1 MTVNVGR
8 NWRQFFLRRPQ
19 KRGPISPLTRQ
30 ILAVNFVGLGLFAA
44 GALYLN
50 QFRSGLIETRIQS
63 LITQAEII
71 AGAIAQTSARGPA
84 ATRVNPVIASQIVR
98 RIVLPTQTR
107 ARLFNVEGTLV
118 VDSRDLVFPQP
129 VRSYALPQPGK
140 APDTGQ
146 SWIVRLEQSYA
157 RLVEW
162 LFQRDR
168 PLYQEVESARA
179 SDYPEVTAALQGDI
193 SGIVR
198 ENSQGEPIISVAVPV
213 QRFRVVLGGLML
225 TTEAADIDEIVRAE
239 RRAIIEVFLVAL
251 AVATAMS
258 LVTAGAIVR
267 PIKRLAEAADRVRL
281 FKTERAPIPDMSRR
295 NDEVGDLSVA
305 LIEMTTAL
313 YDRIDAIERFAA
325 DVAHEIKNPLT
336 SINSAIESLAIA
348 RDDKSKAKLMA
359 IIHNDVRRMDRLISD
374 ISAASRLDA
383 QLSRAKPAPVKIVPL
398 LRALVDLFRET
409 QEKAVTYQLQTTD
422 LQPGGEATTVVRGEE
437 GRLVQV
443 FRNLLEN
450 ALSFSPEA
458 GTIRIRVRPDGN
470 MIVVSIE
477 DEGPGFPLSNLERVF
492 ERFYTDRPEMAKE
505 DGHSGLGLSISR
517 QIIEAYGGTI
527 QAENRYAGKPAHAS
541 GASDTGDAGDTPQPV
556 GARLTVRLR
565 RY

>member
-1 MTVNVGR
+1 MTVNVAR
-8 NWRQFFLRRPQ
+8 DWWKIFSRRSR

-63 LITQAEII
+63 LVTQAEII

-84 ATRVNPVIASQIVR
+84 ATRVNPVIAAQIVR

-118 VDSRDLVFPQP
+118 VDSRDLVFPRP
-129 VRSYALPQPGK
+129 VRSYALPQPGEGDV
-140 APDTGQ
+140 ATQ
-146 SWIVRLEQSYA
+146 SWIARLEQYYV
-157 RLVEW
+157 RMIEW
-162 LFQRDR
+162 LFQRER
-168 PLYQEVESARA
+168 SLYHEVESARA
-179 SDYPEVTAALQGDI
+179 SEYPEVLAALQGDI

-198 ENSQGEPIISVAVPV
+198 KNSQGEPIISVAVPV

-239 RRAIIEVFLVAL
+239 RRAIIEIFLVAL

-267 PIKRLAEAADRVRL
+267 PIRRLAEAADRVRL
-281 FKTERAPIPDMSRR
+281 FRTERAPIPDMSGR

-305 LIEMTTAL
+305 LIDMTTAL

-336 SINSAIESLAIA
+336 SISSAIESLAVA
-348 RDDKSKAKLMA
+348 RDEASKAKLMA

-383 QLSRAKPAPVKIVPL
+383 QLSRTTPEPVPIVPM
-398 LRALVDLFRET
+398 LRALLDLFRET
-409 QEKAVTYQLQTTD
+409 QEKSVTYQLRTIG
-422 LQPGGEATTVVRGEE
+422 LSREVEAGMMARGEE

-450 ALSFSPEA
+450 AVSFSPEGGA
-458 GTIRIRVRPDGN
+458 ITVLIRRDAD

-477 DEGPGFPLSNLERVF
+477 DEGVGFPLSGLERAF
-492 ERFYTDRPEMAKE
+492 ERFYTDRPTVRTG

-527 QAENRYAGKPAHAS
+527 QAENRYAPE
-541 GASDTGDAGDTPQPV
+541 AGDMAETEQQPI
-556 GARLTVRLR
+556 GARLIVRLQFF
-565 RY
+565 

>member
-1 MTVNVGR
+1 MTVNVAR
-8 NWRQFFLRRPQ
+8 DWRKFFSRRAR
-19 KRGPISPLTRQ
+19 KRGPVSPLTRQ

-84 ATRVNPVIASQIVR
+84 ATRVNPVIAAQIAR

-118 VDSRDLVFPQP
+118 VDSRDLVFPRP
-129 VRSYALPQPGK
+129 VRSYALPQPGQE
-140 APDTGQ
+140 AQTTQ
-146 SWIVRLEQSYA
+146 SWIVRLEQRYA
-157 RLVEW
+157 RMLEW
-162 LFQRDR
+162 LFQRER
-168 PLYQEVESARA
+168 PLYHELESARA
-179 SDYPEVTAALQGDI
+179 SDYPEVLAALQGNI

-198 ENSQGEPIISVAVPV
+198 KNSQGEPIISVAVPV

-251 AVATAMS
+251 AVATVMS

-267 PIKRLAEAADRVRL
+267 PIRRLAEAADRVRL

-305 LIEMTTAL
+305 LIDMTSAL

-336 SINSAIESLAIA
+336 SISSAIESLAVA
-348 RDDKSKAKLMA
+348 RDEASKAKLMA

-383 QLSRAKPAPVKIVPL
+383 QLSRAKPEPVPIVPL

-409 QEKAVTYQLQTTD
+409 QEKPVTYQLRTIG
-422 LQPGGEATTVVRGEE
+422 LNREAEAGLVVRGEE

-450 ALSFSPEA
+450 AVSFSPEG
-458 GTIRIRVRPDGN
+458 GTITVLIRREADK
-470 MIVVSIE
+470 IVVVIE
-477 DEGPGFPLSNLERVF
+477 DEGVGFPISGLERVF
-492 ERFYTDRPEMAKE
+492 ERFYTDRPDMTTG

-517 QIIEAYGGTI
+517 QIVEAYGGTI
-527 QAENRYAGKPAHAS
+527 EAENRYAVESAA
-541 GASDTGDAGDTPQPV
+541 AVDTEPQPI
-556 GARLTVRLR
+556 GARLIVKLR
-565 RY
+565 PY